1 MHAKSSNVE
10 VVIGTETDEVIEELF
25 KYFLQKYR
33 AGLEESIRGSKFVY
47 DSVHALYYNLNKVS

>member
-10 VVIGTETDEVIEELF
+10 VMIGTETDEVIEELF

-33 AGLEESIRGSKFVY
+33 EGLEESIRGSKFVY
-47 DSVHALYYNLNKVS
+47 DSVDALYFNLNKVS

>member
-33 AGLEESIRGSKFVY
+33 EGLEESIRASKFVY
-47 DSVHALYYNLNKVS
+47 DSVDALYYNLNKVN